1 MPCGRTFLAD
11 QPFYQVRGEEIAV
24 EEQEILRRYLQ
35 GDAGGLAE
43 LVLAHENSLFRFCF
57 YLCGEADAAEELFQD
72 TWLRALKN
80 IGKYKA
86 RGAFLGW
93 LFTIAANLHRD
104 KYRSYKRRQE
114 IMKSLPVPAGAEA
127 DWLNCQ
133 EAALVRQAVESLD
146 NSLRLPVIL
155 YYFED
160 QSVETIAKVLG
171 LPEGTVKTR
180 LYRAR
185 KRLKKELEV
194 LLDG

>member
-1 MPCGRTFLAD
+1 MP
-11 QPFYQVRGEEIAV
+11 RG
-24 EEQEILRRYLQ
+24 
-35 GDAGGLAE
+35 GSG
-43 LVLAHENSLFRFCF
+43 S
-57 YLCGEADAAEELFQD
+57 
-72 TWLRALKN
+72 
-80 IGKYKA
+80 
-86 RGAFLGW
+86 
-93 LFTIAANLHRD
+93 
-104 KYRSYKRRQE
+104 
-114 IMKSLPVPAGAEA
+114 
-127 DWLNCQ
+127 
-133 EAALVRQAVESLD
+133 QAVESLD